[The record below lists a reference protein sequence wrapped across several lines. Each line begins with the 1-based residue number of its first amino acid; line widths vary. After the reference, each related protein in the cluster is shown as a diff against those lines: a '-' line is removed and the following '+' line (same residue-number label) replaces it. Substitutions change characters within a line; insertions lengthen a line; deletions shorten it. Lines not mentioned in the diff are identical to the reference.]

1 MRTAFLATALFWVL
15 GFYLLYWATH
25 TPPTPLPHRPAAASW
40 DQENLKRHDTGCPE
54 SIYTA
59 VNGELIQ
66 CPPYQP
72 KRIDP

>member
-1 MRTAFLATALFWVL
+1 MKTAAITCALFWAI
-15 GFYLLYWATH
+15 GFGLLYHATRMP
-25 TPPTPLPHRPAAASW
+25 TTPLPHRPAAASW